1 MQTLLFNYYHKARH
15 KMPPNNSLVRPYE
28 KGFKTTQVN
37 TLLIYL
43 PYLYGKDDS
52 AENTTHFWKEISR
65 NLISISPRNASLLH
79 RFHAVLED
87 AQGENTSMV

>member
-1 MQTLLFNYYHKARH
+1 
-15 KMPPNNSLVRPYE
+15 MPPYNLFVRPYE
-28 KGFKTTQVN
+28 EGSKTTQIT
-37 TLLIYL
+37 TLLISL

-52 AENTTHFWKEISR
+52 AENTTHFWKEISFCHFSKELSR